1 MTEQV
6 TKDGRLPILIADDQ
20 RLFAD
25 GLRVVIESREPR
37 FRVVGVAT
45 NGKEAVAMA
54 GDLRPDIILMDVRMP
69 EMDGVMATKLIHEK
83 YPDIKILI
91 LTTFDDD
98 EYVTYSLRNGAI
110 GYLLKNRPAEEL
122 VDSIR
127 ALAKG
132 IVQIDQAISAKLLD
146 FGHGSKIDSDEFYRR
161 LHSLTTREREIL
173 GHLVKAQRIVK
184 IAEELGIAEQT
195 VRNHISNIY
204 VKLQIHERLE
214 IVNYV
219 NLIRYFLEQVGE

>member
-1 MTEQV
+1 MAE
-6 TKDGRLPILIADDQ
+6 RMSILIADDQ

-25 GLRVVIESREPR
+25 GLRVVIESREPG
-37 FRVVGVAT
+37 FEVVGVAA
-45 NGKEAVAMA
+45 NGREAVEMA
-54 GDLRPDIILMDVRMP
+54 GELRPHIVLMDVRMP
-69 EMDGVMATKLIHEK
+69 EMDGVMATKLIHER
-83 YPDIKILI
+83 YPEIKVLI

-98 EYVTYSLRNGAI
+98 EYVTYSLRNGAV

-127 ALAKG
+127 ALGKG

-146 FGHGSKIDSDEFYRR
+146 SQRDTRTNTDEFYQR
-161 LHSLTTREREIL
+161 LHTLTARERDIL
-173 GHLVKAQRIVK
+173 GHLVKAKRIVR
-184 IAEELGIAEQT
+184 IADELSIAEQT

-204 VKLQIHERLE
+204 TKLQIHDRLE

-219 NLIRYFLEQVGE
+219 NTIRYFLEQENGS